1 MKCNV
6 LPANILPL
14 AHINL
19 LCNFQ
24 INTHI
29 ASLIQNKGA
38 SAGRKENMLNNKWQA
53 GAAKRAGPSSL
64 LQSEMSPMEPS

>member
-24 INTHI
+24 ISTHI

-38 SAGRKENMLNNKWQA
+38 SAGHKENLLNNKWQA
-53 GAAKRAGPSSL
+53 GAAKHAGPSSL
-64 LQSEMSPMEPS
+64 LQSQMLSVEPS